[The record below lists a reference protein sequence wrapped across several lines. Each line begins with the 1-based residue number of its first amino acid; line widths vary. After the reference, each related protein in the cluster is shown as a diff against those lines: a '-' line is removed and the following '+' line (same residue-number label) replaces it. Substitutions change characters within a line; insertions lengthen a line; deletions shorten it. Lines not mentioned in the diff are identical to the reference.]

1 MQPTTSKKKELD
13 QLFHI
18 GYVSTESSTLSED
31 NLIAIL
37 EEARISN
44 ERSDI
49 TGLLL
54 YREGSFYQVL
64 EGTNSA
70 VTTTFEAIKDDQRH
84 KDVRVLFEEDTDTR
98 EFPDWRMGFLNL
110 NNADLE
116 MISGFSDFLRRDAA
130 PREFLEN
137 LGRGRRLALMFRTM
151 L

>member
-70 VTTTFEAIKDDQRH
+70 VTTTFEAIKNDPRH
-84 KDVRVLFEEDTDTR
+84 KDVVVFHLAQETR
-98 EFPDWRMGFLNL
+98 QEQCQ
-110 NNADLE
+110 
-116 MISGFSDFLRRDAA
+116 I
-130 PREFLEN
+130 
-137 LGRGRRLALMFRTM
+137 
-151 L
+151 